1 MGSILVIRSTIG
13 EPYQLSNQRSLFET
27 IVDPGVCR
35 FALKVRNTVSN
46 FASFELTTELSSSP
60 DRTGSIMLGSPSRFG
75 SGLRISSPQSRAIL
89 NYANFQAFQL
99 KFLSAECGQWVTN
112 LATRANL
119 FLSLTSSSFC
129 SSSRNQIPTSYATL
143 FFFRHPWPF
152 PDKYFPIFVSL
163 IIEK

>member
-1 MGSILVIRSTIG
+1 MKTDPKHTILIILLPQIRFAIGSILVIRSTIG

-60 DRTGSIMLGSPSRFG
+60 DRAGSIMLGAISFR
-75 SGLRISSPQSRAIL
+75 LRISSPRAVQSLITRTSKLSNL
-89 NYANFQAFQL
+89 NFSPPNVVSEL
-99 KFLSAECGQWVTN
+99 KN

-119 FLSLTSSSFC
+119 FLSLAS
-129 SSSRNQIPTSYATL
+129 L
-143 FFFRHPWPF
+143 PF
-152 PDKYFPIFVSL
+152 LPGQEANP
-163 IIEK
+163 